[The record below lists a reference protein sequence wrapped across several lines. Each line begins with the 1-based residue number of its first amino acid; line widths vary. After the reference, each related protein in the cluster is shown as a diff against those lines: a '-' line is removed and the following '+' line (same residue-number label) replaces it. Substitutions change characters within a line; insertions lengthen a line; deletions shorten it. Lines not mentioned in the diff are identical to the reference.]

1 MRRARGREAA
11 SWTRFPITSP
21 SPGGTA
27 IGEEHSEEPA
37 ERQRWGFGPG
47 GAAESVESERFGG
60 RRSPLGRAGASASLI
75 CTNNIRC
82 IATREKTITSSDQ
95 INMTLNLFFNKISA
109 SLLGSNIILHI
120 FRTLFQTL

>member
-47 GAAESVESERFGG
+47 GAAGVSGEREVWRPAEPTRSGG
-60 RRSPLGRAGASASLI
+60 RF
-75 CTNNIRC
+75 
-82 IATREKTITSSDQ
+82 REFD
-95 INMTLNLFFNKISA
+95 LY
-109 SLLGSNIILHI
+109 
-120 FRTLFQTL
+120 